1 MSHFIDRQV
10 GDLDPCASPVTH
22 YYAALLCCL
31 CLDSLCWLPECCYFL
46 SVAARRLQKP
56 FCIVSAAEDGI
67 VFQLFSEDTSQTFFV
82 SSLFRCPFLLF
93 SSFWQEFRIGLGAGA
108 EGGGTKANI

>member
-31 CLDSLCWLPECCYFL
+31 CLDSLCWLPERCYFL
-46 SVAARRLQKP
+46 SVAARHLQKP

-67 VFQLFSEDTSQTFFV
+67 VFQLFSEDTSQTF
-82 SSLFRCPFLLF
+82 LFLPFSAALF
-93 SSFWQEFRIGLGAGA
+93 SSFPHSGRSLG
-108 EGGGTKANI
+108 